1 MRPRLVWAIGVAV
14 FVLASLAAI
23 AVASALPLGYDSR
36 AYWLAARHL
45 VDGVRLYA
53 LPDAPLGQPDEFHYL
68 PVVAV
73 PFIALLALPIDAATV
88 VYLVTQIGLAAA
100 VGYVL
105 VRPLPRAAQPWAAA
119 AYVFFLPLV
128 LEIT

>member
-68 PVVAV
+68 PVVAG
-73 PFIALLALPIDAATV
+73 PFIPLLALP
-88 VYLVTQIGLAAA
+88 
-100 VGYVL
+100 
-105 VRPLPRAAQPWAAA
+105 VRPATGVFPVEPNGGAAPRGDP
-119 AYVFFLPLV
+119 
-128 LEIT
+128 